1 MASYPHSHHSTHNF
15 RNPSLDTDIVSPLE
29 CSRDM
34 EKIQRLWDETKE
46 VASLSLLFRFQTVCR
61 LIAAS
66 GEARNRNKL
75 HALLRMSA
83 WN

>member
-46 VASLSLLFRFQTVCR
+46 VALFPYSLDFKPSV
-61 LIAAS
+61 
-66 GEARNRNKL
+66 G
-75 HALLRMSA
+75 
-83 WN
+83 

>member
-1 MASYPHSHHSTHNF
+1 MASYPHSHHSTHNY

-46 VASLSLLFRFQTVCR
+46 VGAHSLLD
-61 LIAAS
+61 I
-66 GEARNRNKL
+66 
-75 HALLRMSA
+75 
-83 WN
+83 